1 MRNKKESVMED
12 VSVTTFT
19 TAKEN
24 LQKPLLQQYQDMNLP
39 KSARL
44 PL

>member
-1 MRNKKESVMED
+1 MED

-24 LQKPLLQQYQDMNLP
+24 QQKPLLQQYQDMSMP

>member
-1 MRNKKESVMED
+1 MED

-19 TAKEN
+19 TVKEN
-24 LQKPLLQQYQDMNLP
+24 QQKPLLQQYQDMKMP

>member
-1 MRNKKESVMED
+1 MED

-19 TAKEN
+19 TVKEN
-24 LQKPLLQQYQDMNLP
+24 QQKPLLQQYQDMNMP

>member
-1 MRNKKESVMED
+1 MED

-24 LQKPLLQQYQDMNLP
+24 QLKPLLQQYQDMNMP